1 MSVFE
6 VLCSL
11 LNRNEDIAEFQWQL
25 YLLSQVLIGY
35 FDYFDFF
42 FNFGPFLNIGNNLIF
57 YLNLVGELSR

>member
-35 FDYFDFF
+35 FDYFDFS
-42 FNFGPFLNIGNNLIF
+42 FLILDHF
-57 YLNLVGELSR
+57 